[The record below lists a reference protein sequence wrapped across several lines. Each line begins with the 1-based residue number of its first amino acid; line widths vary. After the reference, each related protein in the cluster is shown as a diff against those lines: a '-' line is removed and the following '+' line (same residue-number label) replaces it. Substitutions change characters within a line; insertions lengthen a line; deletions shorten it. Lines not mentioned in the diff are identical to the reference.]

1 MTSKLDA
8 SEPESDSVLVPIPSS
23 TIAMAATITL
33 VAVLVLSGIV
43 SETAVGGSLT
53 SVIWIVN
60 TRSVVPEVGPTAR
73 TRTE

>member
-8 SEPESDSVLVPIPSS
+8 SEPESDSVLGPIPSS

-53 SVIWIVN
+53 SVIHTV
-60 TRSVVPEVGPTAR
+60 TTLSTQRPPASVAR
-73 TRTE
+73 TRMG